1 MKLDEVIL
9 SEGIW
14 DSTKAMASKAG
25 YALTGQGQGG
35 ELAVKDNF
43 VKGFTSWLNA
53 NAKSASASGHPVDLK
68 TLVNA
73 YLRKNHWNIPGPE
86 WEKSVTNLTSAGY
99 TSANAVKLGNLIYQ
113 IASAQQG
120 TAPDGSMGGG
130 TNTQTTAPAVAPAE
144 KLTPMTVQVINVIK
158 KLQGKEN
165 LDDLA
170 KIAKVAMS
178 ILYNQNP
185 EKYTELYK
193 EITSGSTKKQQ
204 GANAFGQMAAQLG
217 AKPNTMANTPVSA
230 SGTSENP
237 NIVRG
242 TNEAKSK

>member
-53 NAKSASASGHPVDLK
+53 NSKSAVASGHPVDLK

-73 YLRKNHWNIPGPE
+73 YLKKNHWNIPGPE

-120 TAPDGSMGGG
+120 TAPDGSAGGG
-130 TNTQTTAPAVAPAE
+130 TNTQTTAPAE

-178 ILYNQNP
+178 VLYKQNP
-185 EKYTELYK
+185 EKYTALYK
-193 EITSGSTKKQQ
+193 EIMSGSTKKQQ
-204 GANAFGQMAAQLG
+204 GANAFGQMASQLG
-217 AKPNTMANTPVSA
+217 AQSNTMANAPVSA
-230 SGTSENP
+230 TGTSENP
-237 NIVRG
+237 NIVKG
-242 TNEAKSK
+242 TNEAKRK